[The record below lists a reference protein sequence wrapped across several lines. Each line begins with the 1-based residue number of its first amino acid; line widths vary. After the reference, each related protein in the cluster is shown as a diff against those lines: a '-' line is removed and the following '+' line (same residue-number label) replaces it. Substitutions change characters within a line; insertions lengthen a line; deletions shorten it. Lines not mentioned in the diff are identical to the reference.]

1 MAQASITH
9 PNPEIHLKRAF
20 AFIQEV
26 EKATEEFR
34 DQAVAHDAQ
43 TNSNEPFLQGVIS
56 TVRGSRQLAQQKA
69 ALSGD
74 LQLAEQEVNRA
85 AEIDSSTEIDTRLG
99 SLGTLQLR
107 AWIMYAR
114 GQIEMI
120 WGSGEAAIRLFNDCI
135 QMMEFAEPHYMLGI
149 VYEGQY
155 RPVEALIHFERCLEL
170 DPVGELSVP
179 ALREAN
185 AMRNYKKR
193 FRGSWGTFFLL
204 LCIWPAAIIYFFV
217 KRR

>member
-1 MAQASITH
+1 
-9 PNPEIHLKRAF
+9 
-20 AFIQEV
+20 
-26 EKATEEFR
+26 
-34 DQAVAHDAQ
+34 
-43 TNSNEPFLQGVIS
+43 
-56 TVRGSRQLAQQKA
+56 
-69 ALSGD
+69 
-74 LQLAEQEVNRA
+74 
-85 AEIDSSTEIDTRLG
+85 
-99 SLGTLQLR
+99 
-107 AWIMYAR
+107 
-114 GQIEMI
+114 
-120 WGSGEAAIRLFNDCI
+120 
-135 QMMEFAEPHYMLGI
+135 MMEFAEPHYMLGI